1 MPDRNAPRWGRI
13 SLRIIGA
20 LSYALVALAGVT
32 GMTWPPENAP
42 VGDHGLIVAVGAAV
56 TVSASVCLF
65 AVLTFRW
72 RVELMTVWWVG
83 ASLSGYALI
92 ALAQRP
98 LTPLLNLMIF
108 LTTALCLTILSRGVS
123 LLVFAEGVRR
133 HKEG

>member
-1 MPDRNAPRWGRI
+1 MPDRNAPKWGRI
-13 SLRIIGA
+13 SLRVIGA

-32 GMTWPPENAP
+32 GATWPPENAP
-42 VGDHGLIVAVGAAV
+42 VGDHGLIVGIGIAL
-56 TVSASVCLF
+56 TVASCICLF

-72 RVELMTVWWVG
+72 RVELMAVWWVG
-83 ASLSGYALI
+83 LFLAGYALV

-108 LTTALCLTILSRGVS
+108 LDVALCLTILSRGVS
-123 LLVFAEGVRR
+123 LLVFADGLHR